1 MTAEIGHYALVLALA
16 LALIQSVVPIL
27 GTRLHDNTL
36 MSIAGPTAL
45 AQLLKQEPGWKTV
58 ADDGEQILLVRDRA
72 LVPVAGNSPLQPR
85 F

>member
-36 MSIAGPTAL
+36 MSIAEIG
-45 AQLLKQEPGWKTV
+45 
-58 ADDGEQILLVRDRA
+58 RA
-72 LVPVAGNSPLQPR
+72 HV
-85 F
+85 